1 MSSAFPPAA
10 MAARAHLKIGSD
22 HPKGKMDVRF
32 WRKGFDSTGE
42 PEFQYGDYGRRAVKI
57 RFRASQ
63 WPSPTMKLHRWL
75 REVSRT
81 NSTFLKALP
90 FLLPLTYSAFFEDGR
105 VALAHVVGTMSA
117 LWVRRVALAMLITVL
132 PAYMRKLTPKRLVIV
147 IMSLLAIISSRRWFP
162 DHAQLPL
169 YTTALLSLGGLLV
182 LLVSFH
188 IEYVFPQSF
197 AGVKV
202 KTILKDGVRVEP
214 TEALALSWHIKID
227 GHEKSLLKDLYPNA
241 NIPDPMESTI
251 EFGVYKGMSTKDLRA
266 LLRTRF
272 WMFNLNSSWPAW
284 VKSPPPG
291 GQFFP
296 LEAITLNPENFR
308 ARRDDVAHDEGYLD
322 TDDDLAEGAD
332 PDGDVWILPPSQVT
346 PLRLPGIHL
355 AVPRRVCRSY
365 WKRWWAFAESTASG
379 MSALFHGT
387 FAFVEQ
393 SVAFL
398 SKGWFIVFLMAT
410 FASQMIAPIR
420 DDVSG
425 TLGENVARVGQSWA
439 GEAVQLV
446 RAPLLYMYRH
456 GPVVSTA
463 LGEFGGWAGKS
474 AGEICKEMLR
484 TDQDIGAAGRD
495 FCDGV
500 VREREDRFVN
510 TVLCAAGAWMVWQY
524 VFRRK

>member
-214 TEALALSWHIKID
+214 TEALAREIASEGPRPQRQHPRPD
-227 GHEKSLLKDLYPNA
+227 GEHDRVWRVQGHVDEGPQGA
-241 NIPDPMESTI
+241 AAH
-251 EFGVYKGMSTKDLRA
+251 A
-266 LLRTRF
+266 LLD
-272 WMFNLNSSWPAW
+272 
-284 VKSPPPG
+284 V
-291 GQFFP
+291 Q
-296 LEAITLNPENFR
+296 PEL
-308 ARRDDVAHDEGYLD
+308 VL
-322 TDDDLAEGAD
+322 
-332 PDGDVWILPPSQVT
+332 
-346 PLRLPGIHL
+346 
-355 AVPRRVCRSY
+355 
-365 WKRWWAFAESTASG
+365 
-379 MSALFHGT
+379 
-387 FAFVEQ
+387 
-393 SVAFL
+393 
-398 SKGWFIVFLMAT
+398 
-410 FASQMIAPIR
+410 
-420 DDVSG
+420 
-425 TLGENVARVGQSWA
+425 ARVGQK
-439 GEAVQLV
+439 
-446 RAPLLYMYRH
+446 P
-456 GPVVSTA
+456 
-463 LGEFGGWAGKS
+463 
-474 AGEICKEMLR
+474 
-484 TDQDIGAAGRD
+484 AAGR
-495 FCDGV
+495 
-500 VREREDRFVN
+500 
-510 TVLCAAGAWMVWQY
+510 TVLPA
-524 VFRRK
+524 